1 MEIIQDDK
9 KSSGVKENLATTRSL
24 YNLAGAVMILCGFVW
39 LGSNYNFLSLALI
52 DAIISWQML
61 VVIVGVWLL
70 CTRNWIAGGVTTA
83 LGVVLVVVDYF
94 NIYISFERLVLPLLL
109 IVAGVTTICVKG
121 IKR

>member
-9 KSSGVKENLATTRSL
+9 KSNTAKENFPTTRSL

-39 LGSNYNFLSLALI
+39 LGSNYNFLSPTFI
-52 DAIISWQML
+52 DAIISWQAL

-70 CTRNWIAGGVTTA
+70 CTRNWIAGSVTTA
-83 LGVVLVVVDYF
+83 LGVVLMVVDYF
-94 NIYISFERLVLPLLL
+94 DIYISFERLVLPLLL

>member
-9 KSSGVKENLATTRSL
+9 QSSGVKENSATTRSL

-39 LGSNYNFLSLALI
+39 LGSNYNFLSPALI

-70 CTRNWIAGGVTTA
+70 STRNWIAGGVTTA

-109 IVAGVTTICVKG
+109 IVAGVTTICIKG

>member
-1 MEIIQDDK
+1 
-9 KSSGVKENLATTRSL
+9 
-24 YNLAGAVMILCGFVW
+24 
-39 LGSNYNFLSLALI
+39 
-52 DAIISWQML
+52 ML

-109 IVAGVTTICVKG
+109 IVAGVATICVKG

>member
-9 KSSGVKENLATTRSL
+9 KSSGVKENSATTRSL

-39 LGSNYNFLSLALI
+39 LGSNYNFLSPALI

-70 CTRNWIAGGVTTA
+70 STRNWIAGGVTTA

-109 IVAGVTTICVKG
+109 IVAGVTTICIKG